1 MKSINLKI
9 IKPLVVTL
17 VTMLLIVLY
26 CNPLYANNDELN
38 KRASRLERRADKQF
52 VRGAHMD
59 AFINY
64 EKAVNSLTNHS
75 KQKIEFSC
83 KLARLYTL
91 CQQHTNAIKY
101 YDYVLNNSYR
111 KLSPNDVCNYIDG
124 LRRLGESQRAEEVC
138 RLYAF
143 EDSYNANQRYI
154 NMLQSLSNQRHYY
167 GVGEDEYT
175 LERLSFNTNESEYY
189 VGSYNN
195 KPYYIVSNSYMKD
208 PNKIYYHQNRYFT
221 DSVDF
226 KLLFPFIPVDLQ
238 EGPMTFSNNNNMIIA
253 TVNQYNGMDKIELQ
267 NDTVSIYSTKLSISY
282 FNKKNNRWTKFA
294 PLFPDKDE
302 YSSAYPMFINDDQ
315 SILFCS
321 NRSGGYGGMDIYI
334 SHKDDNN
341 QWSKPINLGPFINT
355 EANEISPAIYQKSLV
370 FSSNGHVGHG
380 GYDVYKIGFQNNEVL
395 EGSLYHYPYP
405 INTSYND
412 FGLTHHIDNTYLISD
427 REHGAFDD
435 IYIVNEI
442 QTTMS
447 SFDIKR
453 TALQTKNSIIGLEP
467 IIDGY
472 NNNQSM
478 LDQDVDGNSKVYIIP
493 KEGEILLSLYF
504 EFDSYQLTDEMIALL
519 VSMMDSASLNNI
531 EEVLV
536 AGYADEL
543 GGDRYNDNLS
553 TQRAMEVSAYLK
565 HSDKIA
571 RIKEEGRGKLYLNN
585 SNDIY
590 ITTDLEQLS
599 INKQLP
605 LYNKIMM
612 YHKARRVDIIVTKV
626 KR

>member
-1 MKSINLKI
+1 MKRINLKI

-26 CNPLYANNDELN
+26 CNPLYANNDKLN
-38 KRASRLERRADKQF
+38 KRASRLERKADKQF
-52 VRGAHMD
+52 VRGAHIK

-64 EKAVNSLTNHS
+64 EKAINSLTNYS
-75 KQKIEFSC
+75 KQKIELSC

-91 CQQHTNAIKY
+91 CQQHHNAIIY
-101 YDYVLNNSYR
+101 YDYVLRYNYR

-124 LRRLGESQRAEEVC
+124 LRRKGESQRSEAVC

-143 EDSYNANQRYI
+143 DDNYNANQRYI
-154 NMLQSLSNQRHYY
+154 NMLQSLSSQRHYY

-226 KLLFPFIPVDLQ
+226 KLLFPYIPVDLQ

-267 NDTVSIYSTKLSISY
+267 NDTISIYSTKLSISY

-294 PLFPDKDE
+294 PLFPDNDE

-341 QWSKPINLGPFINT
+341 QWSKPVNLGPLINT
-355 EANEISPAIYQKSLV
+355 EANEISPAIYQKSLTS
-370 FSSNGHVGHG
+370 SSNGHVGHG

-412 FGLTHHIDNTYLISD
+412 FGLMHHIDNTYLVSD

-447 SFDIKR
+447 SFDINR
-453 TALQTKNSIIGLEP
+453 SALQTKNSIIGLEP
-467 IIDGY
+467 IIEGY

-478 LDQDVDGNSKVYIIP
+478 LYKDVDGNSEVYIIP
-493 KEGEILLSLYF
+493 KEGEVLLSLYF
-504 EFDSYQLTDEMIALL
+504 KFDSYQLTDEMIVILD
-519 VSMMDSASLNNI
+519 SMMNSASLDNI
-531 EEVLV
+531 KELLV

-543 GGDRYNDNLS
+543 GGDLYNYNLS
-553 TQRAMEVSAYLK
+553 TQRAIEVSTYLK
-565 HSDKIA
+565 QSDKIA
-571 RIKEEGRGKLYLNN
+571 QIKEEGRGKLYLNN
-585 SNDIY
+585 SNNFY

-599 INKQLP
+599 INKQRP
-605 LYNKIMM
+605 LYNKTMM

>member
-1 MKSINLKI
+1 
-9 IKPLVVTL
+9 
-17 VTMLLIVLY
+17 
-26 CNPLYANNDELN
+26 
-38 KRASRLERRADKQF
+38 
-52 VRGAHMD
+52 
-59 AFINY
+59 
-64 EKAVNSLTNHS
+64 
-75 KQKIEFSC
+75 
-83 KLARLYTL
+83 
-91 CQQHTNAIKY
+91 
-101 YDYVLNNSYR
+101 
-111 KLSPNDVCNYIDG
+111 
-124 LRRLGESQRAEEVC
+124 
-138 RLYAF
+138 
-143 EDSYNANQRYI
+143 
-154 NMLQSLSNQRHYY
+154 
-167 GVGEDEYT
+167 
-175 LERLSFNTNESEYY
+175 
-189 VGSYNN
+189 
-195 KPYYIVSNSYMKD
+195 MKD

-221 DSVDF
+221 DSEDF

-238 EGPMTFSNNNNMIIA
+238 EGPMTFSNNNNMIIS

-267 NDTVSIYSTKLSISY
+267 NDTVSIYSTKLFISHT
-282 FNKKNNRWTKFA
+282 NTKNNRWTKFA
-294 PLFPDKDE
+294 PLFPDQDK
-302 YSSAYPMFINDDQ
+302 YSYSYPIFINDDQ

-355 EANEISPAIYQKSLV
+355 EANEISPAIYQESLV

-380 GYDVYKIGFQNNEVL
+380 GYDVYKIGFQSNEVL

-412 FGLTHHIDNTYLISD
+412 FGLTHHIDNTYLVSD

-478 LDQDVDGNSKVYIIP
+478 LDQNVNGSSEVYIIP
-493 KEGEILLSLYF
+493 KEGEVLLSLYF
-504 EFDSYQLTDEMIALL
+504 EFDSYQLTDEMIAILD
-519 VSMMDSASLNNI
+519 SMMNSATINNI

-536 AGYADEL
+536 VGYADEL

-585 SNDIY
+585 GNNTY